1 MELHD
6 QPNHKISQSGYLRM
20 TPKRR
25 GGSTD
30 AITVGGVAGALVTVG
45 IWAAKQ
51 FGDVDVPATLA
62 APLTTLV
69 SALGLGIYIL
79 VCKVMEPHGP

>member
-1 MELHD
+1 MA
-6 QPNHKISQSGYLRM
+6 QA
-20 TPKRR
+20 PKRKT
-25 GGSTD
+25 GSTE

-51 FGDVDVPATLA
+51 FWAVDVPAMLA

-79 VCKVMEPHGP
+79 ACKVTESHGR

>member
-1 MELHD
+1 MAR
-6 QPNHKISQSGYLRM
+6 QA
-20 TPKRR
+20 PKRR

-45 IWAAKQ
+45 IWAAQ
-51 FGDVDVPATLA
+51 QRGVNVPATLA

-69 SALGLGIYIL
+69 SALGLGIYFL
-79 VCKVMEPHGP
+79 VCKIMEPHGP